1 MLLNARKADSQTLGG
16 DMHAGGQVWGH
27 LCVWLCISSP
37 VFFTGSGLGLWDLW
51 GSPSVFVCGM
61 RALPCP

>member
-1 MLLNARKADSQTLGG
+1 
-16 DMHAGGQVWGH
+16 MHAGGQVWGH

-37 VFFTGSGLGLWDLW
+37 AFFTGSGLGLWDLW
-51 GSPSVFVCGM
+51 GGPSVFVCGM